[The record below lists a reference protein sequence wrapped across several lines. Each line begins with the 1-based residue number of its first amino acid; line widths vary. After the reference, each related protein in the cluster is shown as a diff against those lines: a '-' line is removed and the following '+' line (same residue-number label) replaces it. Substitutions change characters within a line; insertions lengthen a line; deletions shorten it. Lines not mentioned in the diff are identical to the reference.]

1 MNTNEDRPD
10 LAEAEASEAAATDNG
25 EASLMLAPEDYPDV
39 SNLVTED
46 GAAVDSIYTEK
57 QYRLLTD
64 ALETSWQSPS
74 ESHSFV
80 ALTNVGLFSSTH
92 RPALVLD
99 FLLSDDVELP
109 QDLRDKEHRSYFMW
123 VFDKPPDLVG
133 EIVSDRRGGEETYK
147 LRRYARLGIKYY
159 AIYDPDNILGHGVLR
174 VIGLQLEGYPLLA
187 DNWLPSLG
195 LGLRVW
201 HGVHSGAEEDWLRWC
216 NREGQVLLTSRELAE
231 QERQRADQ
239 EQQRADAAEER
250 LRRLEAQLRAAGIDP
265 AL

>member
-1 MNTNEDRPD
+1 MSTNEDRPD
-10 LAEAEASEAAATDNG
+10 LAGADDTSAAAATDNG
-25 EASLMLAPEDYPDV
+25 DASLILSPEDYPDV

-64 ALETSWQSPS
+64 ALETSWRSPS
-74 ESHSFV
+74 ERHSFV

-92 RPALVLD
+92 RPPLVPD

-109 QDLRDKEHRSYFMW
+109 QNLRDKEHRSYFMW
-123 VFDKPPDLVG
+123 VFDKPPNIVG

-147 LRRYARLGIKYY
+147 LRQYARLGIMYY
-159 AIYDPDNILGHGVLR
+159 AIYDPDNILGNGVLR
-174 VIGLQLEGYPLLA
+174 VFGLHFGAYQLIA

-195 LGLRVW
+195 LGLRIW
-201 HGVHSGAEEDWLRWC
+201 HGIHSGAEEDWLRWC
-216 NREGQVLLTSRELAE
+216 DREGRVLLTGRELAE
-231 QERQRADQ
+231 QERQRAD
-239 EQQRADAAEER
+239 AAEEQ
-250 LRRLEAQLRAAGIDP
+250 LRRLEAKLRAAGIDP

>member
-1 MNTNEDRPD
+1 MNTNDEPPD
-10 LAEAEASEAAATDNG
+10 LAEADDTSSAAAATADG
-25 EASLMLAPEDYPDV
+25 DSSLMLAPEDYPDV
-39 SNLVTED
+39 SSLVTED

-64 ALETSWQSPS
+64 ALETSWQSSS

-92 RPALVLD
+92 RPALVPD

-109 QDLRDKEHRSYFMW
+109 QNLRDKEHRSYFIW
-123 VFDKPPDLVG
+123 VFDKPPDVVG

-147 LRRYARLGIKYY
+147 LRQYARLGIRYY
-159 AIYDPDNILGHGVLR
+159 AIYDPDNILGNGVLR
-174 VIGLQLEGYPLLA
+174 VFGLHPEGYQLIA

-201 HGVHSGAEEDWLRWC
+201 HGIHSGAEEDWLRWC
-216 NREGQVLLTSRELAE
+216 DREGQVLLTSHERLE
-231 QERQRADQ
+231 QERQRA
-239 EQQRADAAEER
+239 ETLEER
-250 LRRLEAQLRAAGIDP
+250 LRRLEAQLRAAGMEP
-265 AL
+265 AP